1 MLHYSMESFKLLMV
15 KNKIQIPTRK
25 LQWTLTINKSHH
37 LISIKINILIN
48 DLKALNNGHKSVA
61 SFFNDNEGTKT
72 LGSIR
77 ERKCEISSS

>member
-1 MLHYSMESFKLLMV
+1 M
-15 KNKIQIPTRK
+15 
-25 LQWTLTINKSHH
+25 
-37 LISIKINILIN
+37 SIKINILIN
-48 DLKALNNGHKSVA
+48 DLKALTNGHKSVA